1 MIEFLDSIRPVEKD
15 ISISRKIINTI
26 FILLLGLALGTFSK
40 YLDYKQADLPG
51 LLMDIDEALDLH
63 NFLGEFSIWAL
74 LALCISIYSNSSA
87 RASLNVFVFFLAMVI
102 SYYLYSNYVAGFFPK
117 TYAMIWFAFTFLSPF
132 LAYISRYAKG
142 KGRWSFIIASL
153 ILGVLFIMTF
163 AFGQWYLDLVS
174 VLDLPVFILGLIV
187 LRRDSL
193 KDTILM
199 VLSSIGLAIII
210 NNFFP
215 FVRWK

>member
-1 MIEFLDSIRPVEKD
+1 MIGFLDPIRSAEKD
-15 ISISRKIINTI
+15 ISISKKIINTI

-40 YLDYKQADLPG
+40 YLDYRQADLKG
-51 LLMDIDEALDLH
+51 LLMCIDEAFDLH

-74 LALCISIYSNSSA
+74 LALCISIYSNSPL
-87 RASLNVFVFFLAMVI
+87 RASLNVFIFFLAMVT
-102 SYYLYSNYVAGFFPK
+102 SYYLYSTYIAGFFPK
-117 TYAMIWFAFTFLSPF
+117 TYAMIWFGFTLLSPI
-132 LAYISRYAKG
+132 LAFISWYSKG

-163 AFGQWYLDLVS
+163 FFGQWYIDLKS
-174 VLDLPVFILGLIV
+174 VLDLPVFIIGLIV

-199 VLSSIGLAIII
+199 SISGIGLAIII
-210 NNFFP
+210 KIFFP
-215 FVRWK
+215 FV